1 MVATRSQFLL
11 LLEPTLRD
19 IRSDTDYPRREV
31 IFSRFYKV
39 FTSKKKT
46 EHDFQYAGLG
56 NFQVKAEGNPVTY
69 SDAIAN
75 PTTKDYTHVRR
86 ALGYKITQEMID
98 HDLYGEMRKLEQN
111 LQLAG
116 DDDLE
121 IQGHLLLNSGF
132 GTTDSNGFTAAG
144 YDALALFS
152 TAHLRLDGGTNQANR
167 PSTDANLDW
176 TSLANGITQ
185 FMLWKDNRGRPIISR
200 PQLLIVHPND
210 SLTAQELLRSVGKP
224 GTPNNE
230 INALRDS
237 NLEVLVSPYLTDVNA
252 WFLKGDMADAKW
264 YWDVQPRTAMMD
276 DFELEVIKRKRVHG
290 FSNGHSDWVGF
301 YGTSGTT

>member
-1 MVATRSQFLL
+1 MTITRAQFLS

-19 IRSDTDYPRREV
+19 IRSDADYPRRETL
-31 IFSRFYKV
+31 FTNFYKV
-39 FTSKKKT
+39 MTSKKKT

-56 NFQVKAEGNPVTY
+56 QFQVKSEGNPVTY
-69 SDAIAN
+69 TDPIAGN
-75 PTTKDYTHVRR
+75 TKDYTHVRR
-86 ALGYKITQEMID
+86 AMGYKVTQEMLD
-98 HDLYGEMRKLEQN
+98 HDLYAEIRKLEAA

-121 IQGHLLLNSGF
+121 VQGHLLLNSGF

-152 TAHLRLDGGTNQANR
+152 TAHTRLDGGANQANR

-176 TSLANGITQ
+176 TSLANAVQQ
-185 FMLWKDNRGRPIISR
+185 FQLWKDSRGRPIVSV

-210 SLTAQELLRSVGKP
+210 ELTAAELLRSIGKP
-224 GTPNNE
+224 GTANND
-230 INALRDS
+230 INSIRDKGL
-237 NLEVLVSPYLTDVNA
+237 NVLVSPYLTDTNA
-252 WFLKGDMADAKW
+252 WFIKGDLADAKW

-276 DFELEVIKRKRVHG
+276 DFDLEVIKRKRVHG

-301 YGTSGTT
+301 YGTSGST

>member
-1 MVATRSQFLL
+1 MVVSRSQFLN

-31 IFSRFYKV
+31 IYTKFYKIY
-39 FTSKKKT
+39 TSKKKT

-56 NFQVKAEGNPVTY
+56 NFQVKSEGGGITY
-69 SDAIAN
+69 SDPIVN
-75 PTTKDYTHVRR
+75 PTTNDYTHVRR

-121 IQGHLLLNSGF
+121 IQGHLVLN
-132 GTTDSNGFTAAG
+132 NGFTTTGSGGFSATG
-144 YDALALFS
+144 YDGLQLVS
-152 TAHLRLDGGTNQANR
+152 TAHTRLDGGTNQANR
-167 PSTDANLDW
+167 PSTDANLDF
-176 TSLANGITQ
+176 TSLANAYTQ

-210 SLTAQELLRSVGKP
+210 ALTAQELLRSIGKP
-224 GTPNNE
+224 GTANNE
-230 INALRDS
+230 INVLRDA
-237 NLEVLVSPYLTDVNA
+237 NLEVLVSPYLTDTNA
-252 WFLKGDMADAKW
+252 WFLRGDMFDCKW

-276 DFELEVIKRKRVHG
+276 DFENEVIKRKRVHG
-290 FSNGHSDWVGF
+290 FSNGHSDWVGI
-301 YGTSGTT
+301 YGTSGST